1 MALVGS
7 QRATTNICGREF
19 SAVVFDLDGVVTD
32 TATLHAAAW
41 KQMFDDYLSGLGAD
55 QSPFTLDDYLRYVDG
70 RERTDGVGTFLRSR
84 GVDLPRG
91 GASDP
96 PSEASLNG
104 LGTRKDLLFQ
114 HLLATEEVPV
124 LAGTVNVLRLLR
136 AGGVPTAVVSASRNA
151 RQVLDAVGLTAEF
164 DIRVDGVDANRLLL
178 PGKPAPAMFLEAAR
192 RLGVEPRRAVVVE
205 DSSAGVR
212 AARSGG
218 FGFVIGI
225 DRDQRNAA
233 LHESGADVVV
243 DDLEVLDLGIS
254 DAVRQAGDPDPA
266 CGVCAVET
274 TSPWLL
280 TYEGA
285 DPETEGTRE
294 ALLTLGNGYLGTRGA
309 LPEARADGTHYPGVY
324 LAGCYNRVSSVVD
337 GATREDESMVNL
349 PNWLD
354 FTFRAEDG
362 AWLRPGSHELLHHHV
377 TLDLRRGVL
386 IRESVVRDGD
396 GRRTRIRQRRVVSM
410 NSPHFAGLE
419 TVLVAENWSGRMTVR
434 SGLDGGVRNS
444 NVAEFD
450 GLEGRHLTAPETG
463 TTAGGEIW
471 LEVETNQS
479 RVRVAQ
485 AARTSI
491 RLADGG
497 EMEAERTT
505 VTEPAAVRDELTF
518 AVAVSAQI
526 LIEKIVATYTSR
538 DHAISEP
545 VLAARQA
552 AADAPEFAQLLAAS
566 EATWHNLWRRCEVV
580 FDADAE
586 LRLAANVQTFH
597 VLQTLSP
604 HTADLD
610 VGVPARGLH
619 GEAYRGHV
627 FWDDIFVLPFLTL
640 RLPELARAL
649 LEYRFRRLGQA
660 RRRART
666 YGRGGAAFPWQSG
679 SDGRDET
686 PPAFFNRRSGRW
698 VPDNSARQFHVN
710 LAVAYNVWHYWEV
723 TADFGFLATFGA
735 ELLVENARFWS
746 SLATYDADADRY
758 DLCGVMGPDEF
769 HDGYP
774 DLPGRGID
782 NNTYV
787 NVMTAWSLARVLDTG
802 RILGEDLGL
811 WPKLGV
817 TAAERGEWEHLSRRL
832 RLEFLDNGILSQ
844 FRGYGDLD
852 ELDLDDY
859 RARYGSI
866 GRLDLLLEAEGDS
879 CNRYKVSK
887 QADVLMLL
895 YLFTA
900 EELTGL
906 VTRLGYEFDP
916 ASIPDTVEYYLA
928 RTSHGSTLSRVSHAW
943 VLARGNR
950 RESWQM
956 LRESLDADLGDMFRG
971 TTREGIHLGAMA
983 GGIDLL
989 QRCYSGLDVRGD
1001 TLWLHPQLP
1010 AELSA
1015 LEFDIRYRDHW
1026 LHLRCGHDTVT
1037 VTASPSAAAP
1047 VRVNIHDENHL
1058 LTAGSSVTVPARC

>member
-7 QRATTNICGREF
+7 QRATANICGREF

-114 HLLATEEVPV
+114 RLLATEEVPI

-151 RQVLDAVGLTAEF
+151 RQVLDAAGLTAEF
-164 DIRVDGVDANRLLL
+164 DIRVDGVDANRLRL

-225 DRDQRNAA
+225 DRDHRNAA
-233 LHESGADVVV
+233 LQESGADVVV
-243 DDLEVLDLGIS
+243 DDLEVLDLGVS

-337 GATREDESMVNL
+337 GVTREDESMVNL

-354 FTFRAEDG
+354 FTFQAEGG

-410 NSPHFAGLE
+410 NSPHLAGLE

-566 EATWHNLWRRCEVV
+566 EATWHILWRRCEVV

-586 LRLAANVQTFH
+586 LRLAANVQIFH

-746 SLATYDADADRY
+746 SLATYDAETDRY

-950 RESWQM
+950 KESWQM
-956 LRESLDADLGDMFRG
+956 LRESLDSDLGDMFRG

-1010 AELSA
+1010 AELNA

-1026 LHLRCGHDTVT
+1026 LHLRCGRDTVT
-1037 VTASPSAAAP
+1037 VTTSPSAAAP
-1047 VRVNIHDENHL
+1047 VRVNIHDETHL
-1058 LTAGSSVTVPARC
+1058 LTAGSSVTVSARR

>member
-7 QRATTNICGREF
+7 QRATTIIRGREF
-19 SAVVFDLDGVVTD
+19 SAVLFDLDGVVTD
-32 TATLHAAAW
+32 TASLHAAAW
-41 KQMFDDYLSGLGAD
+41 KRMFDDYLSGLGGD
-55 QSPFTLDDYLRYVDG
+55 QSPFTLDDYRRYVDG
-70 RERTDGVGTFLRSR
+70 RERTDGVATFLRSR

-114 HLLATEEVPV
+114 HLLVTEEVPV
-124 LAGTVNVLRLLR
+124 FAGTVNVLRLLR
-136 AGGVPTAVVSASRNA
+136 AGGVLTAVVSASRNA

-164 DIRVDGVDANRLLL
+164 DIRVDGVDANRLGL

-192 RLGVEPRRAVVVE
+192 RLGVEPRHAVVVE

-225 DRDQRNAA
+225 DRDRRNSA
-233 LHESGADVVV
+233 LDENGADVVV

-254 DAVRQAGDPDPA
+254 DPVRQAGVPDPD
-266 CGVCAVET
+266 CRVCAVAAP
-274 TSPWLL
+274 SPWLL
-280 TYEGA
+280 TYGGA
-285 DPETEGTRE
+285 DPATEGTRE

-309 LPEARADGTHYPGVY
+309 LPEAHSDGTHYPGVY

-337 GATREDESMVNL
+337 GALREDESMVNL

-354 FTFRAEDG
+354 FTFRAEEG
-362 AWLRPGSHELLHHHV
+362 PWLRPGSHELLHHHM

-410 NSPHFAGLE
+410 NSPHLAGLE

-450 GLEGRHLTAPETG
+450 GLEGRHLTAPATG
-463 TTAGGEIW
+463 TVGGGEIW
-471 LEVETNQS
+471 LRVETNQS

-497 EMEAERTT
+497 EIEVDRTT
-505 VTEPAAVRDELTF
+505 VTEAEAVRHELTF
-518 AVAVSAQI
+518 AVAVSAQV

-580 FDADAE
+580 FDADTE

-660 RRRART
+660 RRRAQT
-666 YGRGGAAFPWQSG
+666 FGRRGAAFPWQSG

-686 PPAFFNRRSGRW
+686 PPAFFNRHSGRW
-698 VPDNSARQFHVN
+698 MPDNSARQFHVN

-787 NVMTAWSLARVLDTG
+787 NVMTAWSLARVLDTS

-916 ASIPDTVEYYLA
+916 ASIPDIVEYYLA

-956 LRESLDADLGDMFRG
+956 LRESLDSDLGDSAHD

-983 GGIDLL
+983 GSVDIL

-1026 LHLRCGHDTVT
+1026 LHVRCDHTTVT
-1037 VTASPSAAAP
+1037 VSTSPSAAAP
-1047 VRVNIHDENHL
+1047 VRVNIHDETYL
-1058 LTAGSSVTVPARC
+1058 LTAGASVTVLARC